1 MGNPV
6 QMRALT
12 SLSDRLHAVQDAL
25 GNVLGCDSS
34 ARATLVET
42 MMRRDARGSVA
53 YWLQLVVAMGIAT
66 LGLVLSSSAVVI
78 GAMLIAPLMGP
89 IIALAMGL
97 SVGSPL
103 LVIRSSGR
111 ILFSVCVV
119 VGGSAA
125 LTALL
130 PFHELTPELAAR
142 TNPTVLDLITAAFCA
157 VAGVYAAL
165 QPGTTTVTAA
175 GTSIGISLVPPL
187 CASGYGLGLGNL
199 GVAKGAA
206 LLFLANLVAIVLV
219 GTLAFIVTGFSRVVI
234 SGIEANEL
242 SHEGSAPVA
251 RRLARVLADLF
262 ASPGGPLMRVLL
274 PFALLGVVYVPL
286 RRALD
291 EVVWQVRARREVAA
305 VLTSLPMPLVQ
316 SHLRV
321 ERSEIDLQLIL
332 LGDARDAAR
341 VSQQITERLHVAV
354 GVEPH
359 VNIAIVP
366 DAKALARLAE
376 APLATASTKALLTVE
391 PFDQALAGV
400 QERARKALS
409 SAWPERTAGA
419 PLAVWIDASGDAASL
434 RLLVTHRVAQLDSG
448 ARETLS
454 RALSASLGTDVRLV
468 LQSLELGPWTEETH
482 PTDLVERV
490 QQAWERARL
499 LPSAVLCIAVPGASD
514 GGAAKLSAQV
524 AELRARFA
532 PASWVV
538 WTTAATVQ
546 VEIALDG
553 CREQTP
559 RSPRSPAEPAAD
571 AGG

>member
-1 MGNPV
+1 
-6 QMRALT
+6 MRGLM
-12 SLSDRLHAVQDAL
+12 SVSDRFHSVQDAL
-25 GNVLGCDSS
+25 GNVLGCDSA
-34 ARATLVET
+34 ARATIVAT

-53 YWLQLVVAMGIAT
+53 YWLQLVVALGIAT

-103 LVIRSSGR
+103 LVIRSTGR
-111 ILFSVCVV
+111 ILLSVCVV

-234 SGIEANEL
+234 SEMEAEEL
-242 SHEGSAPVA
+242 SHEGSAPVS
-251 RRLARVLADLF
+251 RRLARVLAELF

-291 EVVWQVRARREVAA
+291 EVVWQVQARREVAA
-305 VLTSLPMPLVQ
+305 LLTSLPMPLVQ

-341 VSQQITERLHVAV
+341 VSRQITERLHVSV

-359 VNIAIVP
+359 VEISIVP

-376 APLATASTKALLTVE
+376 TPSAGASTKAMLTVE
-391 PFDQALAGV
+391 PFERALVGV
-400 QERARKALS
+400 QERARKALR
-409 SAWPERTAGA
+409 SAWPEATAGT
-419 PLAVWIDASGDAASL
+419 PLSVWIDASSETTSL
-434 RLLVTHRVAQLDSG
+434 RLLVTHRGAPLDSG
-448 ARETLS
+448 VRETLS
-454 RALSASLGTDVRLV
+454 RALGASLGTDVRLV
-468 LQSLELGPWTEETH
+468 LQSLDLGPWTEETH
-482 PTDLVERV
+482 PADLVERV
-490 QQAWERARL
+490 QQAWERARM
-499 LPSAVLCIAVPGASD
+499 LPSAVLCIAVPEPSD
-514 GGAAKLSAQV
+514 GGAATLSSQV
-524 AELRARFA
+524 VELRARFV

-538 WTTAATVQ
+538 WTTAASVH

-553 CREQTP
+553 CREEP
-559 RSPRSPAEPAAD
+559 RHPSLVSSESAAD